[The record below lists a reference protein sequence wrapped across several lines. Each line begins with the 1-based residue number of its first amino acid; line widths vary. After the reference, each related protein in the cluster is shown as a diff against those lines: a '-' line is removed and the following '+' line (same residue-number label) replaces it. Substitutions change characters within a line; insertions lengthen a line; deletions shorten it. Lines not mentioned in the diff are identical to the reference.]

1 MRTRALIIVLA
12 CATAVPLVLVSVYR
26 AHREQHRALDHARH
40 AALLVARVEAAQ
52 QADRLNRM
60 KDLLAGSPN
69 LRLASLYGNTL
80 AQPFQQTERMKGA
93 VVSLLD
99 LNGTLIARVPD
110 VPQYRGRLLPG
121 LRAAKDSHGAAR
133 EGFVEY
139 AGLDGVARLGAY
151 ARIPGDEWP
160 LQVVV
165 GIPRADVEGPAHEA
179 LLRELLLLAVVLA
192 AALGTVVVASQRLV
206 IAPLARLT
214 KAAERYSRGDF
225 SARSGVDH
233 GLAEIG
239 TLARSFDRLAQQERR
254 KTRALKALS
263 EANRTL
269 LRERREE
276 DLLSAMCRVVES
288 AGYRAAFVTRTGEEE
303 RARES
308 MARPGSVASFP
319 LCVADEVIGTF
330 TVIAEEEDAFDK
342 DEVELLGK
350 MAGDLSFRIDAI
362 RASDARRQEEAA
374 ARRALTH
381 DPLVDLPNR
390 PTFIQMVMAAI
401 GAARRGG
408 SPVAVLAIHVGRLQ
422 EIFDSFGYEA
432 YRSVIKEI
440 ASRLAKVPA
449 CHDASARLPMEDFGV
464 LVSSKDINVLG
475 VIADRVLE
483 EFRRPFPV
491 GQVRLDVRAAVG
503 VSFFPEHGDDGE
515 SLIRHASLVAREA
528 FRKDGTFEVYQGAGD
543 REKPQR
549 LALAAELRK
558 AIDQDEL
565 ELHFQPKVR
574 LADGA
579 TVGYEALARWT
590 HASRGPLPPADFIPL
605 AEQMGMIGPMTN
617 SIIRMA
623 VRQLH
628 GWRTRASRL
637 PIALNLS
644 ARNLYDPILVT
655 SVARWLK
662 SYDVPGELLHFE
674 ITEGA
679 LVEEPDSARETLNRL
694 RAMGALI
701 YIDDFGTGYS
711 SLSYLATLPVNSLKI
726 DRSFIRQ
733 MAVSHHAYAV
743 VSSIVSLAHNLDL
756 RVVAEG
762 VETADQLDALKRLGC
777 DEAQGYLFGR
787 PLPAQDV

>member
-12 CATAVPLVLVSVYR
+12 CATAVPLVLLSVYR
-26 AHREQHRALDHARH
+26 AHREQHRALDHARQ

-80 AQPFQQTERMKGA
+80 AQPFQETERMKGA

-133 EGFVEY
+133 EGFIEY

-165 GIPRADVEGPAHEA
+165 GIPRADIEGPAHEA

-192 AALGTVVVASQRLV
+192 AALGTAVVASQRLV
-206 IAPLARLT
+206 VAPLAQR
-214 KAAERYSRGDF
+214 
-225 SARSGVDH
+225 
-233 GLAEIG
+233 
-239 TLARSFDRLAQQERR
+239 ERR

-263 EANRTL
+263 EGNRTL

-330 TVIAEEEDAFDK
+330 TVIAEEEGAFDK

-350 MAGDLSFRIDAI
+350 MAGDLSFGVEAI

-381 DPLVDLPNR
+381 DSLVDLPNR

-401 GAARRGG
+401 GTARRGG

-449 CHDASARLPMEDFGV
+449 CHDASARLPMEDFGI

-528 FRKDGTFEVYQGAGD
+528 FRKDRTFEVYQGAGD

-558 AIDQDEL
+558 AIDHDEL

-590 HASRGPLPPADFIPL
+590 HASRGPVPPADFIPL

-617 SIIRMA
+617 NVIRMA

-637 PIALNLS
+637 PIAVNLS

-743 VSSIVSLAHNLDL
+743 VSSIVSLAHSLDL

-762 VETADQLDALKRLGC
+762 VETTDQLDALKRLGC